1 MQEVFLIGILAWIT
15 YTDIKN
21 RRIPNA
27 ALLLAIAVRVLFFL
41 RMEGVDLL
49 EFGALCIDGLLVS
62 VPLAIL
68 VMALDRFWNKQT
80 MGGGDIKLVFV
91 TGLYLGWEKNL
102 VMLWIAAV
110 LALVYAVLR
119 KKNEFAFGPAIAIA
133 TMISLCIYLI

>member
-15 YTDIKN
+15 YTDIKS
-21 RRIPNA
+21 RRIPNT

-41 RMEGVDLL
+41 GTEGIELL
-49 EFGALCIDGLLVS
+49 RFGALCADGFLVS
-62 VPLAIL
+62 APLAFL

-119 KKNEFAFGPAIAIA
+119 KKKEFAFGPAIAIA